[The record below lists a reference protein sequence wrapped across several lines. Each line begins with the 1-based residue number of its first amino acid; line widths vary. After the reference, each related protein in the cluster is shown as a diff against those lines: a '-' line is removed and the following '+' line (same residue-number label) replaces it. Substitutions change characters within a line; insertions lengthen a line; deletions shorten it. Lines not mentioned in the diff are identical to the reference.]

1 MAKFI
6 PYESP
11 LAFLA
16 RKFYFIDQLR
26 SLYFKYNKFDGEL
39 ITVAQDPR
47 SKLSPY
53 FLGGLN
59 PLLAM
64 GKDFVDTF
72 KPYKSGYYVQR
83 DFLQPLR
90 GLGNIVRGVFNI
102 VATPLM
108 FLVNTVRYAA
118 MAIQQK
124 SFALFTEN
132 MALGSIKAGGGLLDG
147 VSSIIRGATQLI
159 STPLTWLLRMPLRGA
174 ITVIKG
180 KPTVSQNLE
189 KRIDKLEALINKDDK
204 TVEDTISIDK
214 EMQSIRV
221 KIVKA
226 QARGQEIGANP
237 EKIAEKFDLCQKFT
251 EKRLSTQG
259 ILVAQFYG
267 VVSSESYM
275 YRPDDSEYARTNAL
289 SFLGLFKAR
298 RTDVVDEPT
307 LGEGDSVIQRW
318 NHVSGRSYM

>member
-1 MAKFI
+1 MTKFI

-16 RKFYFIDQLR
+16 RKIYFIDQLR

-47 SKLSPY
+47 SIKLSPY

-72 KPYKSGYYVQR
+72 KPYKSNYYVQK
-83 DFLQPLR
+83 DILQPLR
-90 GLGNIVRGVFNI
+90 GLGNIVRGIFNI
-102 VATPLM
+102 IATPLI
-108 FLVNTVRYAA
+108 FLVNTIRYAA
-118 MAIQQK
+118 NAIQLNSFPLFTKNMAIG
-124 SFALFTEN
+124 TV
-132 MALGSIKAGGGLLDG
+132 KAGGGLLDG
-147 VSSIIRGATQLI
+147 VSSIIRGVTQVI
-159 STPLTWLLRMPLRGA
+159 STPLTWLVRMPLRSVITA
-174 ITVIKG
+174 ING

-189 KRIDKLEALINKDDK
+189 NRIDKLEAIINENDK

-214 EMQSIRV
+214 EMQSIRAKV
-221 KIVKA
+221 GKA

-237 EKIAEKFDLCQKFT
+237 EEIAEKFDLCKEFT
-251 EKRLSTQG
+251 EKRLSSQG
-259 ILVAQFYG
+259 FLALQLYG
-267 VVSSESYM
+267 VLISESYE
-275 YRPDDSEYARTNAL
+275 YRPDDSEFARTKAL

-298 RTDVVDEPT
+298 GAAVVAEPA
-307 LGEGDSVIQRW
+307 LGEGDSLIQRC
-318 NHVSGRSYM
+318 SRD